1 MGEVEE
7 SSERSE
13 IVSSELLEDAECL
26 EDLEPFLTETVG
38 LEPGL
43 AWGMNAWGEAADP
56 CDRLP
61 LLETL
66 M

>member
-43 AWGMNAWGEAADP
+43 AQGMNAWGDAAAA
-56 CDRLP
+56 CDCLSLVGTP
-61 LLETL
+61 T
-66 M
+66 